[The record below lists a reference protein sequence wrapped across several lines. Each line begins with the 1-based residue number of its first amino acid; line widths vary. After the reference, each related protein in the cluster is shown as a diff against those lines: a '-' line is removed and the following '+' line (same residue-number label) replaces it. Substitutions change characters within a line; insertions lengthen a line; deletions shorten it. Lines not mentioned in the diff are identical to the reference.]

1 MLRTPLWP
9 LLVAAFVSLPV
20 HGQRTLSA
28 PHHGTG
34 ASVGRGF
41 LRPSTPII
49 SPLRPG
55 LLPSFPPRGS
65 FSYFH
70 SHHRRV
76 GVFFPYVDPYY
87 DAFAY
92 EETYPA
98 APSEPVQQQI
108 VELPAS
114 PEPAPKAQVI
124 EFPSAAGPATGKEL
138 PPAVFILTSGER
150 LESRQFVLTATN
162 LSITVNRRQQVIPL
176 ARVDVEASISANRE
190 RGVDLRVPADRN
202 EVTLSF

>member
-1 MLRTPLWP
+1 M
-9 LLVAAFVSLPV
+9 
-20 HGQRTLSA
+20 
-28 PHHGTG
+28 
-34 ASVGRGF
+34 
-41 LRPSTPII
+41 
-49 SPLRPG
+49 
-55 LLPSFPPRGS
+55 
-65 FSYFH
+65 
-70 SHHRRV
+70 
-76 GVFFPYVDPYY
+76 
-87 DAFAY
+87 
-92 EETYPA
+92 
-98 APSEPVQQQI
+98 
-108 VELPAS
+108 
-114 PEPAPKAQVI
+114 I